1 MFQERPLNKNEI
13 KLLEKEL
20 QFNGNRKK
28 NQKYLIIIWTTIAIL
43 VGSIAFYFGDLSEG
57 ESYVLIGSILTY
69 IIISL
74 WNYQQSYFEEKRN
87 GISLKWTLDK
97 SVCHYLKVK
106 SHEYVQLKEFEDEGT
121 QLTISFKLMKT
132 ISYLLEAL
140 ISIQLKNSP
149 VKTLKSF

>member
-20 QFNGNRKK
+20 QINGNRKK

-43 VGSIAFYFGDLSEG
+43 VGSIPFYFGDLSEG

-97 SVCHYLKVK
+97 SVFHYLKVK
-106 SHEYVQLKEFEDEGT
+106 YHEYVQLKEFEDEGT

-132 ISYLLEAL
+132 ISYLLEVL

-149 VKTLKSF
+149 VKTLKSL